1 MESNQEKPLADRI
14 RPEGLDDFA
23 GQEHLTGEG
32 RILRCLIEEDK
43 IPSMIFWGPP
53 GSGKTTLAR
62 IIAKKTQAR
71 FIPFGATETGI
82 NEVKKAMEEAKLE
95 KKVYNRKTII
105 FVDEIHRFNKAQ
117 QAIFLPEVEEGSIIL
132 IATTTENPSFEIIS
146 PLLSRCHLFIFEP
159 LSCLSLKKII
169 KRALTDKK
177 NGLGNYKIK
186 IKPKAIDLL
195 IDFSFGDARIPLNT
209 LETAFKITEPD
220 KEGLYHFDE
229 KLIFEAL
236 QQKAP
241 LYDKKGEEHYNLISA
256 FIKSMR
262 AGDQD
267 ASLYWLSRMLEA
279 GEDPRFIARRMVI
292 FASEDIGNV
301 DPGALEIAN
310 AVAQAVEFVGLPE
323 AKINLAQGV
332 IYLACASKSRASY
345 EALLLAEED
354 AKKTFDLPVPL
365 HLRNVPTKLRSA
377 FAEGYAGSSQ
387 SLRKGGKKL
396 GSVPSSS
403 PTQGQDTRGHNK
415 NYKKKQE
422 YLPKK
427 LKGRKYYQP

>member
-14 RPEGLDDFA
+14 RPEGLDDFV

-71 FIPFGATETGI
+71 FIPFGATETGTS
-82 NEVKKAMEEAKLE
+82 EVKKAMEEAKLE
-95 KKVYNRKTII
+95 KKAYNRKTII

-209 LETAFKITEPD
+209 L
-220 KEGLYHFDE
+220 
-229 KLIFEAL
+229 
-236 QQKAP
+236 
-241 LYDKKGEEHYNLISA
+241 
-256 FIKSMR
+256 
-262 AGDQD
+262 
-267 ASLYWLSRMLEA
+267 
-279 GEDPRFIARRMVI
+279 
-292 FASEDIGNV
+292 
-301 DPGALEIAN
+301 
-310 AVAQAVEFVGLPE
+310 
-323 AKINLAQGV
+323 
-332 IYLACASKSRASY
+332 
-345 EALLLAEED
+345 
-354 AKKTFDLPVPL
+354 
-365 HLRNVPTKLRSA
+365 
-377 FAEGYAGSSQ
+377 
-387 SLRKGGKKL
+387 
-396 GSVPSSS
+396 
-403 PTQGQDTRGHNK
+403 
-415 NYKKKQE
+415 
-422 YLPKK
+422 
-427 LKGRKYYQP
+427 